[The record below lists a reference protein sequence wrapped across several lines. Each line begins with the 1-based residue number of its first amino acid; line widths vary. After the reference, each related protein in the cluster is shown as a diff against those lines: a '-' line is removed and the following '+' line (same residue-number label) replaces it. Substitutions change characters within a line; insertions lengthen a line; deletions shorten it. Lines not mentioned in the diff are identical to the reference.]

1 MTKLGKILTYTFLDA
16 IFIVDSDS
24 EVYLRPNARLC
35 ALSNTN
41 GISLV
46 TQTNGPRNH
55 VELRFIEGST
65 NRSSTTLVRTRD
77 LAELRS

>member
-41 GISLV
+41 RISLV
-46 TQTNGPRNH
+46 TQTNGPRTSYSSGR
-55 VELRFIEGST
+55 VLRTSVIKNFRLHFS
-65 NRSSTTLVRTRD
+65 D
-77 LAELRS
+77 HC

>member
-1 MTKLGKILTYTFLDA
+1 MRYMKMTKLGKILTYTFLDA

-41 GISLV
+41 GISLG
-46 TQTNGPRNH
+46 TQTNGPYTY
-55 VELRFIEGST
+55 LF
-65 NRSSTTLVRTRD
+65 SSRVRR
-77 LAELRS
+77 LWPL